1 MRIYLLGYMG
11 SGKTT
16 LGRKLARL
24 AGLDFIDLDKYIE
37 EKFCRSVSSIF
48 ASEGEEGFRKKE
60 RKALEEVSEFDRVVV
75 ATGGGTPCFF
85 NNMELMNRTGITLFL
100 DVTPEVLARRLSAS
114 KTERP
119 LIKGK
124 SGTDL
129 VSFIAGNL
137 LARRQF
143 YEQSKITIDDDS
155 IKPRELL
162 ARINR

>member
-1 MRIYLLGYMG
+1 MG
-11 SGKTT
+11 SGKST

-37 EKFCRSVSSIF
+37 ERYCRSVSAIF
-48 ASEGEEGFRKKE
+48 ASEGEEDFRKKE

-85 NNMELMNRTGITLFL
+85 NNMELMNQTGITLFL

-124 SGTDL
+124 TGSELD
-129 VSFIAGNL
+129 SFVAGNL
-137 LARRQF
+137 LARRRF
-143 YEQSKITIDDDS
+143 YEQSKFIIYDDS
-155 IKPRELL
+155 VKPSEILT
-162 ARINR
+162 RISQ